1 MRACSLVLSTSILGL
16 CITASAC
23 GSSPDGGSGPG
34 GAPTGSG
41 GRGGSGGVT
50 SASSGA
56 GGESTTSST
65 ATSAGGAASTTGAG
79 GTGGTPCMEGTL
91 ECDGAV
97 QKVCDVNGVFIATD
111 CGATGQVC
119 FPGLGCLACAPGSGS
134 CNGNLGTYCLGDG
147 TGFATEAC
155 DPVQGTTCNDQTGRC
170 DGACSATAL
179 GKSYI
184 GCEYYP
190 TVTANLVSTQFHFAA
205 AVSNTTASSA
215 TVTVTQGASTIASV
229 MVAPNSVQ
237 VIHLPWQLTLKGPA
251 ALTAAAPMPGSVKVA
266 QGAYRL
272 RSTQPVVVYQ
282 FSPLEYTNGGN
293 CNNNQAN
300 CSFSNDAS
308 LLLPTNAWTGTYRVA
323 SRHHFFSRSGFY
335 AVTASADN
343 TTVTVAPG
351 PKGAGVKAG
360 IPGINTSGV
369 GQVILNAGDV
379 IEVVTSGNDGI
390 AGNPQDVTGTLVKAD
405 KPVQVLGGHQCTNVP
420 DSIGF
425 CDHLEES
432 MFPYESLANDYI
444 VAAPLI
450 PTGGTTPKV
459 EVVRIIATQ
468 PGTTLTYD
476 PPQLAAPVSIAAA
489 GDWVEVT
496 SNAQDFKVSANQP
509 IMVVQYM
516 EGQEA
521 GGNSG
526 DPAMALAVATTQF
539 RKSYLFHAPTN
550 YESSYVNIIAK
561 TGATVNLD
569 GQPVTGFKPIGGTGY
584 SVARKSLAKAG
595 TGNHSADSTEGFGI
609 SIYGY
614 GQFTS
619 YWYPGGSDL
628 AVLHQ

>member
-1 MRACSLVLSTSILGL
+1 MK
-16 CITASAC
+16 
-23 GSSPDGGSGPG
+23 SSSSGVGGD
-34 GAPTGSG
+34 
-41 GRGGSGGVT
+41 VT
-50 SASSGA
+50 SSSTGA
-56 GGESTTSST
+56 G
-65 ATSAGGAASTTGAG
+65 AGGAASTTGTG
-79 GTGGTPCMEGTL
+79 GTGGAPCVEGTL

-97 QKVCDVNGVFIATD
+97 QKVCDINGVFITTD

-119 FPGLGCLACAPGSGS
+119 VPALGCLACVPGSGS

-155 DPVQGTTCNDQTGRC
+155 DPVQGTSCNGQTGHC
-170 DGACSATAL
+170 DGSCSATSL

-190 TVTANLVSTQFHFAA
+190 TVTANLVGTQFNFAV

-215 TVTVTQGASTIASV
+215 TITVTQGASTIAAV

-237 VIHLPWQLTLKGPA
+237 VIKLPWQLALKGPA
-251 ALTAAAPMPGSVKVA
+251 ALTAPAPMPGSVKVA

-293 CNNNQAN
+293 CTSNQAN

-351 PKGAGVKAG
+351 PSGVGVKAG
-360 IPGINTSGV
+360 IPGIDTSGN

-379 IEVVTSGNDGI
+379 IEVVTSGNDSI
-390 AGNPQDVTGTLVKAD
+390 AGNPQDVTGTLVLAD

-432 MFPYESLANDYI
+432 MFPYESLANDYL

-450 PTGGTTPKV
+450 PTGGSTPKV

-489 GDWVEVT
+489 GGWVEIT
-496 SNAQDFKVSANQP
+496 SNAEDFKVSANQP

-526 DPAMALAVATTQF
+526 DPAMALAVATSQF

-550 YESSYVNIIAK
+550 YETSYVNIIAL

-569 GQPVTGFKPIGGTGY
+569 GQPVSGFTVIGGTGY
-584 SVARKSLAKAG
+584 SVARKSLSKTG
-595 TGNHSADSTEGFGI
+595 TGNHTADSTEGFGI

-614 GQFTS
+614 GQYTS